1 MDIRNNHTPPARTP
15 PPNENGQ
22 EVTPVSEATRVA
34 FRWGNSKAIKEAAQ
48 AFEILMPKTHTQGCN
63 AALFAMLVEIR
74 DLGIMQGAGDTSNLK
89 ALIADFEQLAKIDGA

>member
-1 MDIRNNHTPPARTP
+1 MIDNKHAPPARTP
-15 PPNENGQ
+15 PPENGKA
-22 EVTPVSEATRVA
+22 VTPISEATRVV
-34 FRWGNSKAIKEAAQ
+34 FRWGNSNAIKDVAQ

-89 ALIADFEQLAKIDGA
+89 ALIADFEQLAKIDGS

>member
-1 MDIRNNHTPPARTP
+1 MDNRHTPPARTAP
-15 PPNENGQ
+15 SPESKRA
-22 EVTPVSEATRVA
+22 VTPVTEATRVV
-34 FRWGNSKAIKEAAQ
+34 FRWGNSKAIEDAAK

-74 DLGIMQGAGDTSNLK
+74 DLGIMKGAGDTSILK

>member
-1 MDIRNNHTPPARTP
+1 MKDSRHAPPAQTP
-15 PPNENGQ
+15 TPESKRAIA
-22 EVTPVSEATRVA
+22 PVSETTRVV
-34 FRWGNSKAIKEAAQ
+34 FRWGNSKAIEDAAK

-74 DLGIMQGAGDTSNLK
+74 DLGNIGGAGDTSELK